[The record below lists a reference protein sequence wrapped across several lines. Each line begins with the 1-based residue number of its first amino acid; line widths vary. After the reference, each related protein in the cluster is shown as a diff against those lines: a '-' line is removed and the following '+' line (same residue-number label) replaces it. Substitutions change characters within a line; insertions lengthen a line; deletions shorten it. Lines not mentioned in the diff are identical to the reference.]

1 MEHSIAKI
9 ICVLAV
15 ATAISAACTKNPE
28 GPDDGFTQT
37 SHIISGKVEKGPMV
51 RGSQIDM
58 RTLDKNLVPTGSSY
72 TTTIENNAGDFNFGA
87 LKVDSPY
94 AKLTADGY
102 FFNEV
107 DGSLSSSTIKL
118 DAIVDLSDNA
128 TVNVNVLTHLKSNRI
143 VYLVT
148 EEKKTFKEANN
159 QAQNEL
165 LSQFGLQRYAETD
178 ASQYSITSGNEAAGA
193 LIAVSSLILSD
204 RSEAEIVEYLSL
216 LSNEFSKTGT
226 FSESTLEK
234 LRKTRNY
241 LNSRLGDIA
250 YNVTQRYQELGY
262 EVKVM
267 DLAYYFDWDN
277 DGIAGNEIDESDTV
291 ELEQSE
297 IRVPKEGGNYTVKIL
312 SDKMYFLVS
321 PSGTADSD
329 SGLDITP
336 PDVANP
342 DDAFDGL
349 YEPGAY
355 DKLKDIQCD
364 KSLDNNILQIN
375 VKPAEFIGKKYLTI
389 PVYNARGYISAEVNV
404 IQEGNPDIR
413 IEVPNLGNN
422 GIALVNMCLEYI
434 RAAIISESRLEST
447 YLNNNPKVPFSS
459 NDGSIYDCWSKFYQ
473 AINRVLFVKDGDAQ
487 RLCCYQPYLN
497 TYLALLYYHMSSHW
511 GGVPY
516 YTEQQSYETLSRIA
530 RTNEE
535 ELLSSLADMLNEAL
549 PMLDEKKNDAFSD
562 ANSAL
567 FVSKDVARVLLAYI
581 HCDKQDYAQSL
592 PYLEAVI
599 ANGFYSLVES
609 NTIEFVN
616 NSECIFGFLPDTK
629 SVDYCQPCLDYKDV
643 ILTAAECQYH
653 LGNTSKAEE
662 YLNQLCAAKP
672 FLEFDR
678 TDLLGSISTIRSTI
692 FRINYLPFVRRNG
705 LGLSALGLSES
716 QQYQLLWPIPLNELN
731 YNMNLTQN
739 PGY

>member
-1 MEHSIAKI
+1 MEHSTVKFIG
-9 ICVLAV
+9 VLAV
-15 ATAISAACTKNPE
+15 VLVISAACTKN
-28 GPDDGFTQT
+28 PDDGFTQT

-58 RTLDKNLVPTGSSY
+58 RTLEKSLVPTGSSY
-72 TTTIENNAGDFNFGA
+72 TTTIENNTGDFNFGA

-107 DGSLSSSTIKL
+107 RGSLSTSPIKL

-148 EEKKTFKEANN
+148 EEKKSFKDANS

-165 LSQFGLQRYAETD
+165 LSQFGLQRYADTD
-178 ASQYSITSGNEAAGA
+178 ASQYSITSGNDAAGA

-216 LSNEFSKTGT
+216 LSNEFSKTGS

-277 DGIAGNEIDESDTV
+277 DGIAGNEIDDSDTV
-291 ELEQSE
+291 QLEMDE
-297 IRVPKEGGNYTVKIL
+297 IRVPKEGGNYNVKIM

-329 SGLDITP
+329 SGSDITP
-336 PDVANP
+336 PDVVNP
-342 DDAFDGL
+342 DVLYESL

-364 KSLDNNILQIN
+364 KSLENNTLQIK
-375 VKPAEFIGKKYLTI
+375 VKPAEFRGEKYISI
-389 PVYNARGYISAEVNV
+389 PVYNARGIMSAELKI
-404 IQEGNPDIR
+404 IQDGNHDIPV
-413 IEVPNLGNN
+413 EVPNLGET
-422 GIALVNMCLEYI
+422 GIALVGSFLWY
-434 RAAIISESRLEST
+434 ISEAVVSEYRLEST
-447 YLNNNPKVPFSS
+447 YLNNDPKVPFSS
-459 NDGSIYDCWSKFYQ
+459 NDGSIFNCWSKYYQ
-473 AINRVLFVKDGDAQ
+473 AINRILVIKDGDAQ
-487 RLCCYQPYLN
+487 KLCCYQPYLN

-535 ELLSSLADMLNEAL
+535 ELLSSLADILNEAL

-581 HCDKQDYAQSL
+581 HCNKQEYAQAL

-616 NSECIFGFLPDTK
+616 NSECILGFLLDTK
-629 SVDYCQPCLDYKDV
+629 SGEGCQPCLDYKDV
-643 ILTAAECQYH
+643 IITAAECQYH

-662 YLNQLCAAKP
+662 YLNQLCTAKP
-672 FLEFDR
+672 FLKFDR
-678 TDLLGSISTIRSTI
+678 NDLLGSISTIRSTI

-705 LGLSALGLSES
+705 IGSSVLGLSED
-716 QQYQLLWPIPLNELN
+716 QQYQLLWPIPLSELQVN
-731 YNMNLTQN
+731 PNMTQN

>member
-1 MEHSIAKI
+1 MENSIAKFI
-9 ICVLAV
+9 SVLAV
-15 ATAISAACTKNPE
+15 AIAMSAACTKNPD

-58 RTLDKNLVPTGSSY
+58 RTLDNNLVPTGSSY

-107 DGSLSSSTIKL
+107 GGSLSSSTIKL

-148 EEKKTFKEANN
+148 EEKKSFKDANS

-165 LSQFGLQRYAETD
+165 LSQFGLQRYADTD
-178 ASQYSITSGNEAAGA
+178 ASQYSITSGNDAAGA

-216 LSNEFSKTGT
+216 LSNEFSKTGS

-277 DGIAGNEIDESDTV
+277 DGIAGNEIDDSDTV
-291 ELEQSE
+291 QLEMDE
-297 IRVPKEGGNYTVKIL
+297 IRVPKEGGNYNVKIM

-336 PDVANP
+336 PDVVVGDNYI
-342 DDAFDGL
+342 DGL
-349 YEPGAY
+349 YEAGA
-355 DKLKDIQCD
+355 DSFLKNIQC
-364 KSLDNNILQIN
+364 KCSIENNQLKIHIG
-375 VKPAEFIGKKYLTI
+375 PAEFRSEKRMVI
-389 PVYNARGYISAEVNV
+389 PIYNARGQVSAELSVV
-404 IQEGNPDIR
+404 QEGNKDIKVE
-413 IEVPNLGNN
+413 IPNLGEVGRIVIL
-422 GIALVNMCLEYI
+422 GIMESF
-434 RAAIISESRLEST
+434 REAAKNEMNIESNYLRSTPKEPLTAHDSRVGNCWSYYYQTISRLST
-447 YLNNNPKVPFSS
+447 FKYA
-459 NDGSIYDCWSKFYQ
+459 DTQG
-473 AINRVLFVKDGDAQ
+473 
-487 RLCCYQPYLN
+487 LCCYQPYLN
-497 TYLALLYYHMSSHW
+497 TYLALAYYFLSSHW
-511 GGVPY
+511 GGVPFY
-516 YTEQQSYETLSRIA
+516 IEKPSDDSGYNLP

-535 ELLSSLADMLNEAL
+535 DLLTNLAALVEEAL
-549 PMLDEKKNDAFSD
+549 PMLDEKKNDAFTD
-562 ANSAL
+562 ANSIL
-567 FVSKDVARVLLAYI
+567 FISKDVARVVLAYI
-581 HCDKQDYAQSL
+581 YCNKHDYAHAL
-592 PYLEAVI
+592 PLLEAVI
-599 ANGFYSLVES
+599 SNGHYSLVVS
-609 NTIEFVN
+609 NTLEFVN
-616 NSECIFGFLPDTK
+616 NSECIFGFLMDTK
-629 SVDYCQPCLDYKDV
+629 SGEACYPCLDYKDV
-643 ILTAAECQYH
+643 LLTAAECQYH
-653 LGNTSKAEE
+653 LGNTAKAEN
-662 YLNQLCAAKP
+662 YLNQLCSAKS
-672 FLEFDR
+672 FLSKDGS
-678 TDLLGSISTIRSTI
+678 DVLGTIAS
-692 FRINYLPFVRRNG
+692 FRYKLQLVNQLGFVRRNSLG
-705 LGLSALGLSES
+705 VSSLGLKENEL
-716 QQYQLLWPIPLNELN
+716 YQLLWPIPQNEVDVN
-731 YNMNLTQN
+731 PNMTQN

>member
-1 MEHSIAKI
+1 MEYSIAKFI
-9 ICVLAV
+9 SVLAV
-15 ATAISAACTKNPE
+15 ATAISAACTKNPD

-58 RTLDKNLVPTGSSY
+58 RTLDNNLVPTGSSY

-107 DGSLSSSTIKL
+107 GGSLSSSTIKL

-148 EEKKTFKEANN
+148 EEKKSFKDANS

-178 ASQYSITSGNEAAGA
+178 ASQYSITSGNDAAGA

-216 LSNEFSKTGT
+216 LSNEFSKTGA
-226 FSESTLEK
+226 FSESTAEK
-234 LRKTRNY
+234 IRKTRNY
-241 LNSRLGDIA
+241 LNSRLGSIA
-250 YNVTQRYQELGY
+250 YNITERYQELGY

-277 DGIAGNEIDESDTV
+277 DGIAGNELDDSDTV
-291 ELEQSE
+291 ELEQNE

-312 SDKMYFLVS
+312 SDKKYFLVS

-329 SGLDITP
+329 TGIDITP
-336 PDVANP
+336 PDVVVGDNS
-342 DDAFDGL
+342 FDKL
-349 YEPGAY
+349 YEPGAGASIKNIQY
-355 DKLKDIQCD
+355 ESSIEDNQLKLHIRT
-364 KSLDNNILQIN
+364 
-375 VKPAEFIGKKYLTI
+375 AEFRSEKQLVI
-389 PVYNARGYISAEVNV
+389 PIYNARGQVSAELAV
-404 IQEGNPDIR
+404 IQEGNGDIPVE
-413 IEVPNLGNN
+413 IPKLGES
-422 GIALVNMCLEYI
+422 GTLMIYAVMESF
-434 RAAIISESRLEST
+434 REAARREIQLESN
-447 YLNNNPKVPFSS
+447 YLRCGSYEPFSS
-459 NDGSIYDCWSKFYQ
+459 DNSSISNCWSSYYQ
-473 AINRVLFVKDGDAQ
+473 TISRLSTLKKADAQ
-487 RLCCYQPYLN
+487 MLCCYQPYLN
-497 TYLALLYYHMSSHW
+497 TYISLAYYFLSSHW

-516 YTEQQSYETLSRIA
+516 YIERGSDDSNNNLP
-530 RTNEE
+530 RTDED
-535 ELLSSLADMLNEAL
+535 ELLTSLASLLEEAM
-549 PMLDEKKNDAFSD
+549 PMLDEKKNDAFTD
-562 ANSAL
+562 ANSIL
-567 FVSKDVARVLLAYI
+567 FVSKDVARVILAYI
-581 HCDKQDYAQSL
+581 YCNKQEYAKAL
-592 PYLEAVI
+592 PLLETVI
-599 ANGFYSLVES
+599 ANGYYSLEVS
-609 NTIEFVN
+609 NTLEFVN
-616 NSECIFGFLPDTK
+616 NSECIFGFLGDTK
-629 SVDYCQPCLDYKDV
+629 SGESIYPCLDYKDV

-653 LGNTSKAEE
+653 LGNSAKAEE
-662 YLNQLCAAKP
+662 YLGQLCSAKSY
-672 FLEFDR
+672 LEIDKS
-678 TDLLGSISTIRSTI
+678 DLLGAIASSRYKIRSV
-692 FRINYLPFVRRNG
+692 NHLGFVRRNSLG
-705 LGLSALGLSES
+705 SSYLGLKEDEL
-716 QQYQLLWPIPLNELN
+716 YQLLWPIPLNELN

>member
-1 MEHSIAKI
+1 MENSIAKFI
-9 ICVLAV
+9 SVLAV
-15 ATAISAACTKNPE
+15 AIAISAACTETPE
-28 GPDDGFTQT
+28 SPDDGFTQT

-58 RTLDKNLVPTGSSY
+58 RTLDNNLVPTGSSY

-107 DGSLSSSTIKL
+107 GGSLSSSTIKL

-148 EEKKTFKEANN
+148 EEKKSFKDANS

-165 LSQFGLQRYAETD
+165 LSQFGLQRYADTD
-178 ASQYSITSGNEAAGA
+178 ASQYSITSGNDAAGA

-216 LSNEFSKTGT
+216 LSNEFSKTGS

-277 DGIAGNEIDESDTV
+277 DGIAGNEIDDSDTV
-291 ELEQSE
+291 QLEMDE
-297 IRVPKEGGNYTVKIL
+297 IRVPKEGGNYNVKIM

-329 SGLDITP
+329 SGSDITP
-336 PDVANP
+336 PDVVNP
-342 DDAFDGL
+342 GDLFESL

-355 DKLKDIQCD
+355 DKLKDIQCECSIEENQL
-364 KSLDNNILQIN
+364 KIL
-375 VKPAEFIGKKYLTI
+375 VRPAEFRSEAQLVI
-389 PVYNARGYISAEVNV
+389 PIYNARGQVSAELTVV
-404 IQEGNPDIR
+404 QEGNKDIQVV
-413 IEVPNLGNN
+413 VPNLGNTGRTMVLMIMEKFREAAKN
-422 GIALVNMCLEYI
+422 EINIEYN
-434 RAAIISESRLEST
+434 
-447 YLNNNPKVPFSS
+447 YLRGNPKEPLTA
-459 NDGSIYDCWSKFYQ
+459 NDSRVKNCWSNYYQ
-473 AINRVLFVKDGDAQ
+473 TISYLLMLKEADSQCLS
-487 RLCCYQPYLN
+487 CYQPYLN
-497 TYLALLYYHMSSHW
+497 TYLALAYYFLSSHW
-511 GGVPY
+511 GGVLF
-516 YTEQQSYETLSRIA
+516 YTEKLSNDLGYSLP
-530 RTNEE
+530 RTNEAD
-535 ELLSSLADMLNEAL
+535 LLTDLAAMVEEAL
-549 PMLDEKKNDAFSD
+549 PMLEEKKNDAFTD
-562 ANSAL
+562 ANSIL
-567 FVSKDVARVLLAYI
+567 FVSKDVARVVLAYI
-581 HCDKQDYAQSL
+581 YCNMNQYADAL
-592 PYLEAVI
+592 PLLEAVI
-599 ANGFYSLVES
+599 NNGYYSLVDSDKLEY
-609 NTIEFVN
+609 VN
-616 NSECIFGFLPDTK
+616 NSECIFGFYGDTQ
-629 SVDYCQPCLDYKDV
+629 SGESCYPCLDYKDV
-643 ILTAAECQYH
+643 LLTAAECQYH
-653 LGNTSKAEE
+653 LGNTAKAEE
-662 YLNQLCAAKP
+662 YLNQLCSAKS
-672 FLEFDR
+672 FLAMDSS
-678 TDLLGSISTIRSTI
+678 DKLGTISSFRYKLRSV
-692 FRINYLPFVRRNG
+692 NHLGFVRRNSLG
-705 LGLSALGLSES
+705 VSDLGLKDDEL
-716 QQYQLLWPIPLNELN
+716 YQLLWPIPQNEVDAN
-731 YNMNLTQN
+731 PNMTQN

>member
-1 MEHSIAKI
+1 MEHSTVKFIG
-9 ICVLAV
+9 VLAV
-15 ATAISAACTKNPE
+15 VLVISAACTKN
-28 GPDDGFTQT
+28 PDDGFTQT

-58 RTLDKNLVPTGSSY
+58 RTLEKSLVPTGSSY
-72 TTTIENNAGDFNFGA
+72 TTTIENNTGDFNFGA

-107 DGSLSSSTIKL
+107 RGSLSTSPIKL

-148 EEKKTFKEANN
+148 EEKKSFKDANS

-165 LSQFGLQRYAETD
+165 LSQFGLQRYADTD
-178 ASQYSITSGNEAAGA
+178 ASQYSITSGNDAAGA

-216 LSNEFSKTGT
+216 LSNEFSKTGS

-277 DGIAGNEIDESDTV
+277 DGIAGNEIDDSDTV
-291 ELEQSE
+291 QLEMDE
-297 IRVPKEGGNYTVKIL
+297 IRVPKEGGNYNVKIM

-329 SGLDITP
+329 SGSDITP
-336 PDVANP
+336 PDVVNP
-342 DDAFDGL
+342 DVLYESL

-364 KSLDNNILQIN
+364 KSLENNTLQIK
-375 VKPAEFIGKKYLTI
+375 VKPAEFRGEKYISI
-389 PVYNARGYISAEVNV
+389 PVYNARGIMSAELKI
-404 IQEGNPDIR
+404 IQDGNHDIPV
-413 IEVPNLGNN
+413 EVPNLGET
-422 GIALVNMCLEYI
+422 GIALVGSFLWY
-434 RAAIISESRLEST
+434 ISEAVVSEYRLEST
-447 YLNNNPKVPFSS
+447 YLNNDPKVPFSS
-459 NDGSIYDCWSKFYQ
+459 NDGSIFNCWSKYYQ
-473 AINRVLFVKDGDAQ
+473 AINRILVIKDGDAQ
-487 RLCCYQPYLN
+487 KLCCYQPYLN

-511 GGVPY
+511 GGVPFF
-516 YTEQQSYETLSRIA
+516 TEQQSYETLSRIA

-535 ELLSSLADMLNEAL
+535 ELLSSLADILNEAL

-581 HCDKQDYAQSL
+581 HCNKQEYAQAL

-616 NSECIFGFLPDTK
+616 NSECILGFLLDTK
-629 SVDYCQPCLDYKDV
+629 SGEGCQPCLDYKDV
-643 ILTAAECQYH
+643 IITAAECQYH

-662 YLNQLCAAKP
+662 YLNQLCTAKP
-672 FLEFDR
+672 FLKFDR
-678 TDLLGSISTIRSTI
+678 NDLLGSISTIRSTI

-705 LGLSALGLSES
+705 IGSSVLGLSED
-716 QQYQLLWPIPLNELN
+716 QQYQLLWPIPLSELQVN
-731 YNMNLTQN
+731 PNMTQN

>member
-1 MEHSIAKI
+1 MENSIAKFI
-9 ICVLAV
+9 SVLAV
-15 ATAISAACTKNPE
+15 AIAISAACTENPE
-28 GPDDGFTQT
+28 SPDDGFTQT

-58 RTLDKNLVPTGSSY
+58 RTLDNNLVPTGSSY

-107 DGSLSSSTIKL
+107 GGSLSSSTIKL

-148 EEKKTFKEANN
+148 GENKSFKDANI

-165 LSQFGLQRYAETD
+165 LSQFGLQRYADTD
-178 ASQYSITSGNEAAGA
+178 ASQYSITSGNDAAGA

-216 LSNEFSKTGT
+216 LSNEFSKTGS

-277 DGIAGNEIDESDTV
+277 DGIAGNEIDDSDTV
-291 ELEQSE
+291 QLEMDE
-297 IRVPKEGGNYTVKIL
+297 IRVPKEGGNYNVKIM

-329 SGLDITP
+329 SGSDITP
-336 PDVANP
+336 PDVVNP
-342 DDAFDGL
+342 GDLFESL

-355 DKLKDIQCD
+355 DKIKDIQCD
-364 KSLDNNILQIN
+364 CSIEENQLKIL
-375 VKPAEFIGKKYLTI
+375 VRPAEFRSETQLVI
-389 PVYNARGYISAEVNV
+389 PIYNARGQVSAELTVV
-404 IQEGNPDIR
+404 QEGNKDIQVAVPD
-413 IEVPNLGNN
+413 LGNTGRTMVLMIMEKFREAAKN
-422 GIALVNMCLEYI
+422 EINIEYN
-434 RAAIISESRLEST
+434 
-447 YLNNNPKVPFSS
+447 YLRGNPKEPLTA
-459 NDGSIYDCWSKFYQ
+459 NDSRVNNCWSNYYQ
-473 AINRVLFVKDGDAQ
+473 TISYLLMLKEADSQCLS
-487 RLCCYQPYLN
+487 CYQPYLN
-497 TYLALLYYHMSSHW
+497 TYLALAYYFLSSHW
-511 GGVPY
+511 GGVLF
-516 YTEQQSYETLSRIA
+516 YTEKLSNDLGYNLP
-530 RTNEE
+530 RTNEADLLTNLAAMVE
-535 ELLSSLADMLNEAL
+535 EAW
-549 PMLDEKKNDAFSD
+549 PMLEEKKNDAFTD
-562 ANSAL
+562 ENSIL
-567 FVSKDVARVLLAYI
+567 FVSKDVARVILAYI
-581 HCDKQDYAQSL
+581 YCNKQEYAKAL
-592 PYLEAVI
+592 PLLEAVI
-599 ANGFYSLVES
+599 SNGYYSLVVS
-609 NTIEFVN
+609 DTLEFVN
-616 NSECIFGFLPDTK
+616 NSECIFGFLMDTK
-629 SVDYCQPCLDYKDV
+629 SGEACYPCLDYKDV
-643 ILTAAECQYH
+643 LLTAAECQYH
-653 LGNTSKAEE
+653 LGNTAKAEN
-662 YLNQLCAAKP
+662 YLNQLCSAKS
-672 FLEFDR
+672 FLAMEGSDV
-678 TDLLGSISTIRSTI
+678 LGTIASFRYKLRSV
-692 FRINYLPFVRRNG
+692 NHLGFVRRNS
-705 LGLSALGLSES
+705 LGVSALGLKDDEL
-716 QQYQLLWPIPLNELN
+716 YQLFWPIPQKEVDANP
-731 YNMNLTQN
+731 NMTQN

>member
-1 MEHSIAKI
+1 MEMEHSTAKFI
-9 ICVLAV
+9 GVLAV
-15 ATAISAACTKNPE
+15 VLVISAACTKN
-28 GPDDGFTQT
+28 PDDGFTQT

-58 RTLDKNLVPTGSSY
+58 RTLEKSLVPTGSSY
-72 TTTIENNAGDFNFGA
+72 TTTIENNTGDFNFGA

-107 DGSLSSSTIKL
+107 RGSLSTSPIKL

-148 EEKKTFKEANN
+148 EEKKSFKDANS

-165 LSQFGLQRYAETD
+165 LSQFGLQRYADTD
-178 ASQYSITSGNEAAGA
+178 ASQYSITSGNDAAGA

-216 LSNEFSKTGT
+216 LSNEFSKTGS

-277 DGIAGNEIDESDTV
+277 DGIAGNEIDDSDTV
-291 ELEQSE
+291 QLEMDE
-297 IRVPKEGGNYTVKIL
+297 IRVPKEGGNYNVKIM

-329 SGLDITP
+329 SGSDITP
-336 PDVANP
+336 HDVVNPDVLYES
-342 DDAFDGL
+342 L

-364 KSLDNNILQIN
+364 KSLENNTLQIK
-375 VKPAEFIGKKYLTI
+375 VKPAEFRGEKYISI
-389 PVYNARGYISAEVNV
+389 PVYNARGIMSAELKI
-404 IQEGNPDIR
+404 IQDGNHDIPV
-413 IEVPNLGNN
+413 EVPNLGET
-422 GIALVNMCLEYI
+422 GIALVGSFLWY
-434 RAAIISESRLEST
+434 ISEAVVSEYRLEST
-447 YLNNNPKVPFSS
+447 YLNNDPKVPFSS
-459 NDGSIYDCWSKFYQ
+459 NDGSIFNCWSKYYQ
-473 AINRVLFVKDGDAQ
+473 AINRILVIKDGDAQ
-487 RLCCYQPYLN
+487 KLCCYQPYLN

-511 GGVPY
+511 GGVPFF
-516 YTEQQSYETLSRIA
+516 TEQQSYETLSRIA

-535 ELLSSLADMLNEAL
+535 ELLSSLADILNEAL

-581 HCDKQDYAQSL
+581 HCNKQEYAQAL

-616 NSECIFGFLPDTK
+616 NSECILGLLLDTK
-629 SVDYCQPCLDYKDV
+629 SGEGCQPCLDYKDV
-643 ILTAAECQYH
+643 IITAAECQYH

-662 YLNQLCAAKP
+662 YLNQLCTAKP
-672 FLEFDR
+672 FLKFDR
-678 TDLLGSISTIRSTI
+678 NDLLGSISTIRSTI

-705 LGLSALGLSES
+705 IGSSVLGLSED
-716 QQYQLLWPIPLNELN
+716 QQYQLLWPIPLSELQVN
-731 YNMNLTQN
+731 PNMTQN

>member
-1 MEHSIAKI
+1 MEMEHSTVKFIG
-9 ICVLAV
+9 VLAV
-15 ATAISAACTKNPE
+15 VLVISAACTKN
-28 GPDDGFTQT
+28 PDDGFTQT

-58 RTLDKNLVPTGSSY
+58 RTLDKSLVPTGSSY
-72 TTTIENNAGDFNFGA
+72 TTTIENNTGDFNFGA

-107 DGSLSSSTIKL
+107 RGSLSTSPIKL

-148 EEKKTFKEANN
+148 EEKKSFNDANS

-165 LSQFGLQRYAETD
+165 LSQFGLQRYADTD
-178 ASQYSITSGNEAAGA
+178 ASQYSITSGNDAAGA

-216 LSNEFSKTGT
+216 LSNEFSKTGS

-277 DGIAGNEIDESDTV
+277 DGIAGNEIDDSDTV
-291 ELEQSE
+291 QLEMDE
-297 IRVPKEGGNYTVKIL
+297 IRVPKEGGNYNVKIM

-329 SGLDITP
+329 SGSDITP
-336 PDVANP
+336 PDVVNP
-342 DDAFDGL
+342 DVLFESL

-364 KSLDNNILQIN
+364 KSLENNTLQIK
-375 VKPAEFIGKKYLTI
+375 VKPAEFRGEKYISI
-389 PVYNARGYISAEVNV
+389 PVYNARGIMSAELKI
-404 IQEGNPDIR
+404 IQDGNHDIPV
-413 IEVPNLGNN
+413 EVPNLGET
-422 GIALVNMCLEYI
+422 GIALVGSFLWY
-434 RAAIISESRLEST
+434 ISEAVVSEYRLEST
-447 YLNNNPKVPFSS
+447 YLNNDPKVPFSS
-459 NDGSIYDCWSKFYQ
+459 NDGSIYNCWSKYYQ
-473 AINRVLFVKDGDAQ
+473 AINRILVIKDGDAQ
-487 RLCCYQPYLN
+487 KLCCYQPYLN

-511 GGVPY
+511 GGVPFF
-516 YTEQQSYETLSRIA
+516 TEQQSYETLSRIA

-535 ELLSSLADMLNEAL
+535 ELLSSLADILNEAL

-581 HCDKQDYAQSL
+581 HCNKQEYAQAL

-616 NSECIFGFLPDTK
+616 NSECILGFLLDTK
-629 SVDYCQPCLDYKDV
+629 SGEGCQPCLDYKDV
-643 ILTAAECQYH
+643 IITAAECQYH

-662 YLNQLCAAKP
+662 YLNQLCTAKP
-672 FLEFDR
+672 FLKFDR
-678 TDLLGSISTIRSTI
+678 NDLLGSISTIRSTI

-705 LGLSALGLSES
+705 IGSSVLGLSED
-716 QQYQLLWPIPLNELN
+716 QQYQLLWPIPLSELQVN
-731 YNMNLTQN
+731 PNMTQN

>member
-1 MEHSIAKI
+1 MEYSIAKFI
-9 ICVLAV
+9 SVLAV
-15 ATAISAACTKNPE
+15 AAAISAACTKNPD

-58 RTLDKNLVPTGSSY
+58 RTLDNNLVPTGSSY

-148 EEKKTFKEANN
+148 EEKKSFKDANS

-165 LSQFGLQRYAETD
+165 LSQFGLQRYADTD

-277 DGIAGNEIDESDTV
+277 DGIAGNEIDDSETV
-291 ELEQSE
+291 ELEQNE
-297 IRVPKEGGNYTVKIL
+297 IRVPKEGGNYSVKIL

-329 SGLDITP
+329 SGSDITP
-336 PDVANP
+336 PVVVNP
-342 DDAFDGL
+342 DDGFDRL

-355 DKLKDIQCD
+355 DKLKDIQCE
-364 KSLDNNILQIN
+364 KSLDNNILQIK
-375 VKPAEFIGKKYLTI
+375 VKAAEFRGEKNMKI
-389 PVYNARGYISAEVNV
+389 PVYNARGNVSAELKVV
-404 IQEGNPDIR
+404 QDGNQDIPV
-413 IEVPNLGNN
+413 EVPNLGDI
-422 GIALVNMCLEYI
+422 GIVLVGGFLEYI
-434 RAAIISESRLEST
+434 SEAVVSESRLEST
-447 YLNNNPKVPFSS
+447 YLNNNPKVLFYS
-459 NDGSIYDCWSKFYQ
+459 NDGSIYDCWSKYYQ
-473 AINRVLFVKDGDAQ
+473 AINRILVVKYGDAQ
-487 RLCCYQPYLN
+487 KLCCYQPYLN

-581 HCDKQDYAQSL
+581 HCNKQDYAQAL

-616 NSECIFGFLPDTK
+616 NSECILGFLWGTK
-629 SVDYCQPCLDYKDV
+629 SGEACHPCLDYKDV

-653 LGNTSKAEE
+653 LGNTSKTEE

-672 FLEFDR
+672 FLKFDR
-678 TDLLGSISTIRSTI
+678 NDLLGSISTIRSTI

-705 LGLSALGLSES
+705 LGSSVLGLSES
-716 QQYQLLWPIPLNELN
+716 QQYQLLWPIPHMELDAN
-731 YNMNLTQN
+731 PNMTQN

>member
-1 MEHSIAKI
+1 MEHSTVKFIG
-9 ICVLAV
+9 VLAV
-15 ATAISAACTKNPE
+15 VLVISAACTKN
-28 GPDDGFTQT
+28 PDDGFTQT

-58 RTLDKNLVPTGSSY
+58 RTLEKSLVPTGSSY
-72 TTTIENNAGDFNFGA
+72 TTTIENNTGDFNFGA

-107 DGSLSSSTIKL
+107 RGSLSTSPIKL

-148 EEKKTFKEANN
+148 EEKKSFKDANS

-165 LSQFGLQRYAETD
+165 LSQFGLQRYADTD
-178 ASQYSITSGNEAAGA
+178 ASQYSITSGNDAAGA

-216 LSNEFSKTGT
+216 LSNEFSKTGS

-277 DGIAGNEIDESDTV
+277 DGIAGNEIDDSDTV
-291 ELEQSE
+291 QLEMDE
-297 IRVPKEGGNYTVKIL
+297 IRVPKEGGNYNVKIM

-329 SGLDITP
+329 SGSDITP
-336 PDVANP
+336 PDVVNP
-342 DDAFDGL
+342 DVLYESL

-364 KSLDNNILQIN
+364 KSLENNTLQIK
-375 VKPAEFIGKKYLTI
+375 VKPAEFRGEKYISI
-389 PVYNARGYISAEVNV
+389 PVYNARGIMSAELKI
-404 IQEGNPDIR
+404 IQDGNHDIPV
-413 IEVPNLGNN
+413 EVPNLGET
-422 GIALVNMCLEYI
+422 GIALVGSFLWY
-434 RAAIISESRLEST
+434 ISEAVVSEYRLEST
-447 YLNNNPKVPFSS
+447 YLNNDPKVPFSS
-459 NDGSIYDCWSKFYQ
+459 NDGSIFNCWSKYYQ
-473 AINRVLFVKDGDAQ
+473 AINRILVIKDGDAQ
-487 RLCCYQPYLN
+487 KLCCYQPYLN

-511 GGVPY
+511 GGVPFF
-516 YTEQQSYETLSRIA
+516 TEQQSYETLSRIA

-535 ELLSSLADMLNEAL
+535 ELLSSLADILNEAL

-581 HCDKQDYAQSL
+581 HCNKQEYAQAL

-616 NSECIFGFLPDTK
+616 NSECILGFLLDTK
-629 SVDYCQPCLDYKDV
+629 SGEGCQPCLDYKDV
-643 ILTAAECQYH
+643 IITAAECQYH
-653 LGNTSKAEE
+653 LGNTSQAEE
-662 YLNQLCAAKP
+662 YLNQLCTAKP
-672 FLEFDR
+672 FLKFDR
-678 TDLLGSISTIRSTI
+678 NDLLGSISTIRSTI

-705 LGLSALGLSES
+705 IGSSVLGLSED
-716 QQYQLLWPIPLNELN
+716 QQYQLLWPIPLSELQVN
-731 YNMNLTQN
+731 PNMTQN

>member
-1 MEHSIAKI
+1 MENSIAKFI
-9 ICVLAV
+9 SVLAV
-15 ATAISAACTKNPE
+15 AIAISAACTENPE
-28 GPDDGFTQT
+28 SPDDGFTQT

-58 RTLDKNLVPTGSSY
+58 RTLDNNLVPTGSSY

-107 DGSLSSSTIKL
+107 GGSLSSSTIKL

-148 EEKKTFKEANN
+148 EEKKSFKDANS

-165 LSQFGLQRYAETD
+165 LSQFGLQRYADTD
-178 ASQYSITSGNEAAGA
+178 ASQYSITSGNDAAGA

-216 LSNEFSKTGT
+216 LSNEFSKTGS

-277 DGIAGNEIDESDTV
+277 DGIAGNEIDDSDTV
-291 ELEQSE
+291 QLEMDE
-297 IRVPKEGGNYTVKIL
+297 IRVPKEGGNYNVKIM

-329 SGLDITP
+329 SGSDITP
-336 PDVANP
+336 PDVVNP
-342 DDAFDGL
+342 GDLFESL

-355 DKLKDIQCD
+355 DKLKDIQCEC
-364 KSLDNNILQIN
+364 SIEDNQLKIL
-375 VKPAEFIGKKYLTI
+375 VRPAEFRSETQLVI
-389 PVYNARGYISAEVNV
+389 PIYNARGQVSAELTVV
-404 IQEGNPDIR
+404 QEGNKDIQVA
-413 IEVPNLGNN
+413 VPNLGNT
-422 GIALVNMCLEYI
+422 GRTMVLVILEKF
-434 RAAIISESRLEST
+434 REAAKNEINIEYN
-447 YLNNNPKVPFSS
+447 YLRGNPKEPLTA
-459 NDGSIYDCWSKFYQ
+459 NDSRVKNCWSNYYQ
-473 AINRVLFVKDGDAQ
+473 TISYLLMLKEADSQCLS
-487 RLCCYQPYLN
+487 CYQPYLN
-497 TYLALLYYHMSSHW
+497 TYLALAYYFLSSHW
-511 GGVPY
+511 GGVLF
-516 YTEQQSYETLSRIA
+516 YTEKLSNDLGYSLP

-535 ELLSSLADMLNEAL
+535 DLLTNLASLVEEAL
-549 PMLDEKKNDAFSD
+549 PMLEEKKNDAFTD
-562 ANSAL
+562 ENSIL
-567 FVSKDVARVLLAYI
+567 FVSKDVARVVLAYI
-581 HCDKQDYAQSL
+581 YCNKHDYAHAL
-592 PYLEAVI
+592 PLLEAVI
-599 ANGFYSLVES
+599 SNGHYSLVVS
-609 NTIEFVN
+609 NTLEFVN
-616 NSECIFGFLPDTK
+616 NSECIFGFLMDTK
-629 SVDYCQPCLDYKDV
+629 SGESCYPCLDYKDV
-643 ILTAAECQYH
+643 LLTAAECQYH
-653 LGNTSKAEE
+653 LGNTAKAEE
-662 YLNQLCAAKP
+662 YLNQLCSAKS
-672 FLEFDR
+672 FLAMDSS
-678 TDLLGSISTIRSTI
+678 DILGTIASFRYKLRSV
-692 FRINYLPFVRRNG
+692 NYLGFVRRNS
-705 LGLSALGLSES
+705 LGVSALGLKDDEL
-716 QQYQLLWPIPLNELN
+716 YQLLWPIPQNEVDVN
-731 YNMNLTQN
+731 PNMTQN